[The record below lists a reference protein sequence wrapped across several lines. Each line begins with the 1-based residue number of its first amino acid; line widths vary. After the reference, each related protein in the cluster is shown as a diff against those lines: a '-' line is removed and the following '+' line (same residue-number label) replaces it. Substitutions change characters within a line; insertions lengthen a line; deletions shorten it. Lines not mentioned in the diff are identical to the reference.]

1 MSPVHHVKR
10 WMWLL
15 LANVALGLGILGVFL
30 PGLPTTPFILLAAF
44 AAARGSKRL
53 HAWLLA
59 HRTFGPMIRDWQ
71 ATGAVTRRAKWWAI
85 GMMALSAAIMFATA
99 PKWWMAA
106 TGTAIM
112 AVTGTW
118 LWLRPEPPARNS
130 AGQ

>member
-1 MSPVHHVKR
+1 MSPVHHVAR

-15 LANVALGLGILGVFL
+15 AAYLTLGLGILGVFL
-30 PGLPTTPFILLAAF
+30 PGLPTTPFVLLSAF
-44 AAARGSKRL
+44 CAARGSRRL

-71 ATGAVTRRAKWWAI
+71 ATGSVTRRAKWWAI
-85 GMMALSAAIMFATA
+85 GTMALSALIMFATA

-118 LWLRPEPPARNS
+118 LWLRPEPPARGG
-130 AGQ
+130 AQ